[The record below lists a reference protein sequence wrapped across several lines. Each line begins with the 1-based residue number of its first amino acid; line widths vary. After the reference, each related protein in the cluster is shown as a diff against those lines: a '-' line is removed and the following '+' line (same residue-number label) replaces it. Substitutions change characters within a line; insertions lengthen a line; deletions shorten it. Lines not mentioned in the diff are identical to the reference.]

1 MVRRSMEAHGR
12 VVKETQDTLESSFL
26 ESAHI
31 VFTTL
36 SSAGHR
42 ALDDSSRYDILVIDE
57 AAQAVE
63 LSTIIPMRFGSRQCV
78 LVGDPQQLSATV
90 FSRTSA
96 QSLYE
101 RSLFERLESCGHPV
115 HMLRTH
121 HPTISAF
128 PRQYFYGG
136 LLQDGD
142 NVRQPTYAKMYHG
155 LAPAFKPLVF
165 WNLVSSREAMSS
177 MSRTNPMEVK
187 LAVNLYLT
195 LRNSC
200 PPDAI
205 RGKVGVI
212 TPYAAQMDE
221 LKRAFTVACNGE
233 FHHDVE
239 INTVDG
245 YQGREKDIIIRVGFL
260 NDIRRMNVALTRA
273 KFACYVLGSEA
284 ALQNSTPWAALLDH
298 ARGTGCL
305 VNVPNPQ
312 ENLFTLVPA
321 PPGPPRG
328 VSPPRIDA
336 GAEGEAADEE
346 AVDEGDLADVGVVK
360 ATNRLIRNT
369 TPLRTN
375 STNSFHIPHT
385 NNSRNPHTTH
395 LHPPHHHPIEYELF
409 VDVSDDKFEFSAL
422 GDLFQ
427 DSHFRLQDSFVKSD
441 VFNALP
447 LPFALKVA
455 YIGHIRIEGF
465 WGVMTSGSALRCT
478 ISDSLFV
485 FGANQHID
493 WTDELQLR
501 YAHELAVALLHR
513 LWNRYHIE
521 VWMHGASAI
530 LSRRALPP
538 QVPVLTEGMSKVV
551 AIDGLQVYTS
561 RIPTTQ
567 RSPDQWKALFHR
579 QWPAEVHVAVLV
591 PTDIKVK
598 VDLEECHVTRKLK
611 TRAVDLHVN
620 QLNVGLDPQQVVRA
634 DVDPAPLVIVSFNV
648 LPHIQPVEPT
658 SASISPVR
666 APFPA
671 RAMWKYAVRC
681 VLQDVFPKRRDAQ
694 DNVLWLSKLIL
705 QYTDLYKRK
714 MGSTY
719 VEYVV
724 RDLLV
729 QHKQGNPSLPPVL
742 PTVTSL
748 VDRIIRQ
755 EFIKRNAKQ
764 TLSDLSRGSSS
775 SVVRRGSL
783 ERLGRVHSFLKDE
796 SAWNL
801 VDVEAVLFDKSTKH
815 LMPLAP
821 SAAAVAASAQSSH
834 KTDVMTDV
842 VQKYQSKPMVHADI
856 GHIRFAFRHVDAA
869 HAPRKKEWEF
879 NCEFLRGCAA
889 VAAPPVLFV
898 LLEVRLGSVTASI
911 VGAPDSVR
919 KLMTGAIKA
928 SLSPCAVIKFQRT
941 LSSKLHG

>member
-493 WTDELQLR
+493 WTDELQLQ

-521 VWMHGASAI
+521 VWMPSAI

-538 QVPVLTEGMSKVV
+538 KVPVLTEGMSKVV

-658 SASISPVR
+658 SASTSPVR

-742 PTVTSL
+742 PT
-748 VDRIIRQ
+748 
-755 EFIKRNAKQ
+755 
-764 TLSDLSRGSSS
+764 
-775 SVVRRGSL
+775 RGSL

-898 LLEVRLGSVTASI
+898 LLE
-911 VGAPDSVR
+911 
-919 KLMTGAIKA
+919 
-928 SLSPCAVIKFQRT
+928 
-941 LSSKLHG
+941 

>member
-321 PPGPPRG
+321 PPAPPRG
-328 VSPPRIDA
+328 VMTKKILFDRI
-336 GAEGEAADEE
+336 
-346 AVDEGDLADVGVVK
+346 
-360 ATNRLIRNT
+360 R
-369 TPLRTN
+369 
-375 STNSFHIPHT
+375 HI
-385 NNSRNPHTTH
+385 
-395 LHPPHHHPIEYELF
+395 LDELF

-538 QVPVLTEGMSKVV
+538 QVPVLTEGMSKVA

-842 VQKYQSKPMVHADI
+842 VQKYQSKPMVHVDI

-898 LLEVRLGSVTASI
+898 LLE
-911 VGAPDSVR
+911 
-919 KLMTGAIKA
+919 
-928 SLSPCAVIKFQRT
+928 
-941 LSSKLHG
+941 

>member
-1 MVRRSMEAHGR
+1 MTKKILFDRIR
-12 VVKETQDTLESSFL
+12 
-26 ESAHI
+26 HI
-31 VFTTL
+31 
-36 SSAGHR
+36 
-42 ALDDSSRYDILVIDE
+42 LD
-57 AAQAVE
+57 
-63 LSTIIPMRFGSRQCV
+63 
-78 LVGDPQQLSATV
+78 
-90 FSRTSA
+90 
-96 QSLYE
+96 
-101 RSLFERLESCGHPV
+101 
-115 HMLRTH
+115 
-121 HPTISAF
+121 
-128 PRQYFYGG
+128 
-136 LLQDGD
+136 
-142 NVRQPTYAKMYHG
+142 
-155 LAPAFKPLVF
+155 
-165 WNLVSSREAMSS
+165 
-177 MSRTNPMEVK
+177 
-187 LAVNLYLT
+187 
-195 LRNSC
+195 
-200 PPDAI
+200 
-205 RGKVGVI
+205 
-212 TPYAAQMDE
+212 
-221 LKRAFTVACNGE
+221 
-233 FHHDVE
+233 
-239 INTVDG
+239 
-245 YQGREKDIIIRVGFL
+245 
-260 NDIRRMNVALTRA
+260 
-273 KFACYVLGSEA
+273 
-284 ALQNSTPWAALLDH
+284 
-298 ARGTGCL
+298 
-305 VNVPNPQ
+305 
-312 ENLFTLVPA
+312 
-321 PPGPPRG
+321 
-328 VSPPRIDA
+328 
-336 GAEGEAADEE
+336 
-346 AVDEGDLADVGVVK
+346 
-360 ATNRLIRNT
+360 
-369 TPLRTN
+369 
-375 STNSFHIPHT
+375 
-385 NNSRNPHTTH
+385 
-395 LHPPHHHPIEYELF
+395 ELF

-521 VWMHGASAI
+521 GKGPQKNESTKTWIKKRVTAALHNMTIQVENTQCRVEVRSKQYHPLMSLSLHKPTLIDADGSGGSDAATTDVVGFIMPVCSLSLMTAPMFNALCPSAI
-530 LSRRALPP
+530 LCRRALPP

-620 QLNVGLDPQQVVRA
+620 QLNVGLDPQQIDVLGRLLQHLDTHERYTRYRKLRPTQVVRA

-658 SASISPVR
+658 SASTSPIR

-681 VLQDVFPKRRDAQ
+681 VLQDVFPKRRDGQ

-742 PTVTSL
+742 PTVTCSSWPYYEPLSRAELWHLSDLMYQLTPDRQLYCRAL

-842 VQKYQSKPMVHADI
+842 VQKYQSKPMVHVDI

-911 VGAPDSVR
+911 VGAPDSYVLKMQLLLLLKHDCLVVVDCISDPNDGCLYAGLR
-919 KLMTGAIKA
+919 YDPSNIASEYAWKGKLMTGAIKA

-941 LSSKLHG
+941 LSSKLHGENSPLNCCILRSTPVLINAHLSIDSSLSLEEIATGRHKTVFCKPLHSVVKPPTTKKDRAKAFLEHALQLPTMLEVQTQAVAVEVRAPTHHVVANVLATPAWIPLVRDIALDAVEIADLHVPANRWAIAHDFAANTLQVDGLQHQVKFRNTRAGKAAAIQRLLHQLFPDLV

>member
-1 MVRRSMEAHGR
+1 
-12 VVKETQDTLESSFL
+12 
-26 ESAHI
+26 
-31 VFTTL
+31 
-36 SSAGHR
+36 
-42 ALDDSSRYDILVIDE
+42 
-57 AAQAVE
+57 
-63 LSTIIPMRFGSRQCV
+63 
-78 LVGDPQQLSATV
+78 
-90 FSRTSA
+90 
-96 QSLYE
+96 
-101 RSLFERLESCGHPV
+101 
-115 HMLRTH
+115 
-121 HPTISAF
+121 
-128 PRQYFYGG
+128 
-136 LLQDGD
+136 
-142 NVRQPTYAKMYHG
+142 
-155 LAPAFKPLVF
+155 
-165 WNLVSSREAMSS
+165 
-177 MSRTNPMEVK
+177 
-187 LAVNLYLT
+187 
-195 LRNSC
+195 
-200 PPDAI
+200 
-205 RGKVGVI
+205 
-212 TPYAAQMDE
+212 
-221 LKRAFTVACNGE
+221 
-233 FHHDVE
+233 
-239 INTVDG
+239 
-245 YQGREKDIIIRVGFL
+245 
-260 NDIRRMNVALTRA
+260 
-273 KFACYVLGSEA
+273 
-284 ALQNSTPWAALLDH
+284 
-298 ARGTGCL
+298 
-305 VNVPNPQ
+305 
-312 ENLFTLVPA
+312 
-321 PPGPPRG
+321 
-328 VSPPRIDA
+328 
-336 GAEGEAADEE
+336 
-346 AVDEGDLADVGVVK
+346 
-360 ATNRLIRNT
+360 
-369 TPLRTN
+369 
-375 STNSFHIPHT
+375 
-385 NNSRNPHTTH
+385 
-395 LHPPHHHPIEYELF
+395 
-409 VDVSDDKFEFSAL
+409 
-422 GDLFQ
+422 
-427 DSHFRLQDSFVKSD
+427 
-441 VFNALP
+441 
-447 LPFALKVA
+447 
-455 YIGHIRIEGF
+455 
-465 WGVMTSGSALRCT
+465 
-478 ISDSLFV
+478 
-485 FGANQHID
+485 
-493 WTDELQLR
+493 
-501 YAHELAVALLHR
+501 
-513 LWNRYHIE
+513 
-521 VWMHGASAI
+521 SAI
-530 LSRRALPP
+530 LCRRALPP
-538 QVPVLTEGMSKVV
+538 KVPVLTEGMSKVV

-742 PTVTSL
+742 PT
-748 VDRIIRQ
+748 
-755 EFIKRNAKQ
+755 
-764 TLSDLSRGSSS
+764 
-775 SVVRRGSL
+775 RGSL

-941 LSSKLHG
+941 LSSKLHGENSPLNCCILRSTPVLNAHLSIDSSLSLEEIATGRHKTVFCKPLHSIVKPPTTKKDRAKAFLEHALQLPTMLEVQTQAVAVEVRAPTHHVVANVLATPAWIPLVRDIALDAVEIADLHVPANRWAIAHDVVANTLQVDGLQHQVKFRNTRAGHAAAIQRLLHQLFPDLV

>member
-1 MVRRSMEAHGR
+1 MTKKILFDRIR
-12 VVKETQDTLESSFL
+12 
-26 ESAHI
+26 HI
-31 VFTTL
+31 
-36 SSAGHR
+36 
-42 ALDDSSRYDILVIDE
+42 LD
-57 AAQAVE
+57 
-63 LSTIIPMRFGSRQCV
+63 
-78 LVGDPQQLSATV
+78 
-90 FSRTSA
+90 
-96 QSLYE
+96 
-101 RSLFERLESCGHPV
+101 
-115 HMLRTH
+115 
-121 HPTISAF
+121 
-128 PRQYFYGG
+128 
-136 LLQDGD
+136 
-142 NVRQPTYAKMYHG
+142 
-155 LAPAFKPLVF
+155 
-165 WNLVSSREAMSS
+165 
-177 MSRTNPMEVK
+177 
-187 LAVNLYLT
+187 
-195 LRNSC
+195 
-200 PPDAI
+200 
-205 RGKVGVI
+205 
-212 TPYAAQMDE
+212 
-221 LKRAFTVACNGE
+221 
-233 FHHDVE
+233 
-239 INTVDG
+239 
-245 YQGREKDIIIRVGFL
+245 
-260 NDIRRMNVALTRA
+260 
-273 KFACYVLGSEA
+273 
-284 ALQNSTPWAALLDH
+284 
-298 ARGTGCL
+298 
-305 VNVPNPQ
+305 
-312 ENLFTLVPA
+312 
-321 PPGPPRG
+321 
-328 VSPPRIDA
+328 
-336 GAEGEAADEE
+336 
-346 AVDEGDLADVGVVK
+346 
-360 ATNRLIRNT
+360 
-369 TPLRTN
+369 
-375 STNSFHIPHT
+375 
-385 NNSRNPHTTH
+385 
-395 LHPPHHHPIEYELF
+395 ELF

-447 LPFALKVA
+447 LPFTLKVA

-521 VWMHGASAI
+521 GKGPQKNESTKTWIKKRVTAALHNMTIQVENTQCRVEIDADGSGGSDAATTDVVGFIMPKLSVFSTDVASAI
-530 LSRRALPP
+530 LCRRALPP

-620 QLNVGLDPQQVVRA
+620 QLNVGLDPQQIDVLGRLLQHLDTHERYTRYRKLRPTQVVRA

-658 SASISPVR
+658 SASTSPIR

-681 VLQDVFPKRRDAQ
+681 VLQDVFPKRRDGQ

-705 QYTDLYKRK
+705 KYTDLYKRK

-742 PTVTSL
+742 PTYEPLSRAELWHLSDLMYQLTPDRQLYCRAL

-755 EFIKRNAKQ
+755 EFVKRNAKQ
-764 TLSDLSRGSSS
+764 ALSDLSRGSSS

-842 VQKYQSKPMVHADI
+842 VQKYQSKPMVHVDI

-889 VAAPPVLFV
+889 VAASPLLFV

-911 VGAPDSVR
+911 VGAPDSHDCLVVVDCISDPNDGCLYAGLR
-919 KLMTGAIKA
+919 YDPSNIASEYAWKGKLMTGAIKA

-941 LSSKLHG
+941 LSSKLHDSSLSLEEIATGRHKTFFCKPLHSVVKPPTTKKDRAKAFLEHALQLPTMLEVQTQAVAVEVRAPTHHVVANVLATPAWIPLVRDIALDAVEIADLHVPANRWAIAHDVAANTLQVDGLQHQVKFRNTRAGHAAAIQRLLHQLFPDLV

>member
-1 MVRRSMEAHGR
+1 MTKKILFDRIR
-12 VVKETQDTLESSFL
+12 
-26 ESAHI
+26 HI
-31 VFTTL
+31 
-36 SSAGHR
+36 
-42 ALDDSSRYDILVIDE
+42 LD
-57 AAQAVE
+57 
-63 LSTIIPMRFGSRQCV
+63 
-78 LVGDPQQLSATV
+78 
-90 FSRTSA
+90 
-96 QSLYE
+96 
-101 RSLFERLESCGHPV
+101 
-115 HMLRTH
+115 
-121 HPTISAF
+121 
-128 PRQYFYGG
+128 
-136 LLQDGD
+136 
-142 NVRQPTYAKMYHG
+142 
-155 LAPAFKPLVF
+155 
-165 WNLVSSREAMSS
+165 
-177 MSRTNPMEVK
+177 
-187 LAVNLYLT
+187 
-195 LRNSC
+195 
-200 PPDAI
+200 
-205 RGKVGVI
+205 
-212 TPYAAQMDE
+212 
-221 LKRAFTVACNGE
+221 
-233 FHHDVE
+233 
-239 INTVDG
+239 
-245 YQGREKDIIIRVGFL
+245 
-260 NDIRRMNVALTRA
+260 
-273 KFACYVLGSEA
+273 
-284 ALQNSTPWAALLDH
+284 
-298 ARGTGCL
+298 
-305 VNVPNPQ
+305 
-312 ENLFTLVPA
+312 
-321 PPGPPRG
+321 
-328 VSPPRIDA
+328 
-336 GAEGEAADEE
+336 
-346 AVDEGDLADVGVVK
+346 
-360 ATNRLIRNT
+360 
-369 TPLRTN
+369 
-375 STNSFHIPHT
+375 
-385 NNSRNPHTTH
+385 
-395 LHPPHHHPIEYELF
+395 ELF

-521 VWMHGASAI
+521 VLHYQHVASAI
-530 LSRRALPP
+530 LTRRALPP

-598 VDLEECHVTRKLK
+598 LDLEECHVTRKLK

-620 QLNVGLDPQQVVRA
+620 QLNVGLDPQQIDVVGRLLQHLDTHERYTRYRKLRPTQVVRA

-658 SASISPVR
+658 SASTSPVR

-681 VLQDVFPKRRDAQ
+681 VLQDVFPKRRDGQ

-755 EFIKRNAKQ
+755 EFVKRNAKQ

-821 SAAAVAASAQSSH
+821 SAAVASAESSH
-834 KTDVMTDV
+834 KTDVMMDV
-842 VQKYQSKPMVHADI
+842 VQKYQSKPMVHVDI

-879 NCEFLRGCAA
+879 NCDFLRGCAA
-889 VAAPPVLFV
+889 VAALPVLFV
-898 LLEVRLGSVTASI
+898 LLETVFCKPLHSVVKPPTTKKDRAKAFLEHALQLPTMLEVQTQAVAVEVR
-911 VGAPDSVR
+911 APTHHVVANVLATPAWIPLVR
-919 KLMTGAIKA
+919 DIALDAVEIADLHVPANRWAIA
-928 SLSPCAVIKFQRT
+928 HDVAANTLQVDGLQHQVKFRNTRAGHAAAIQR
-941 LSSKLHG
+941 LLHQLFPDLV